1 MSTAREKFQG
11 ALLAL
16 ARSGHIKDRLAE
28 AYRNHLADLAAEDL
42 PEEIR
47 ADFHTVSSTL
57 TREPPLL
64 RSEDALRATLR
75 KMSNDEAESIAHML
89 VRMFAAL
96 PPGGSRHTKTAQVI
110 PLYLAE
116 ARSS

>member
-1 MSTAREKFQG
+1 MSTAREKFQS
-11 ALLAL
+11 AMLAL
-16 ARSGHIKDRLAE
+16 VRSGHIKDRLAE

-47 ADFHTVSSTL
+47 ADFNALSITL
-57 TREPPLL
+57 TRERPL
-64 RSEDALRATLR
+64 RGEDAVRATLR
-75 KMSNDEAESIAHML
+75 KMSNDEADSIALML

-96 PPGGSRHTKTAQVI
+96 PPGGIRHSKSAHVV

-116 ARSS
+116 LRSS